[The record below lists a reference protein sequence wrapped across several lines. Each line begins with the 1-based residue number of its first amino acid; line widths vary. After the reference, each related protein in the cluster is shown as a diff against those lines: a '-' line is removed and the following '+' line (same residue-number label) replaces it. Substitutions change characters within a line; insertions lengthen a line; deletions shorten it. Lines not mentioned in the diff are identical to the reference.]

1 MSRKSFKELLQ
12 KYLRGDCTPEE
23 KAFVEHWYGLL
34 ETESGETGQQLDMD
48 ELEDRLWNRIQDK
61 MDTAE
66 EDESTRIIPLRTVL
80 FRWVGVAASLVL
92 VGWWYFAQRPDAT
105 LLPSLAKSIPAP
117 FTQEGWIEKTNESA
131 NSVAVQLEDGSTV
144 KLDAH
149 SSLRYPK
156 HFAADKR
163 TVFLTGD
170 AFFDVARMPSR
181 PFYVYAGNVVTK
193 VLGTSFFVRNQ
204 QNTKQVRVEVVT
216 GRVAIY
222 EEGAEEKTTSNGV
235 VLSPNQAATFFEEQ
249 QHFVTGL
256 VEAPQVIKTPEAEK
270 KSVSFEF
277 DDTPLVDV
285 LTRLEQAY
293 GINIEVESESQNN
306 CPLTADLTN
315 QPLYTQ
321 LDIICAA
328 LKSTYEVQ
336 GTTILVSGKGCG
348 D

>member
-12 KYLRGDCTPEE
+12 KYLRGECTPEE

-34 ETESGETGQQLDMD
+34 ETETNESGQQLDMD
-48 ELEDRLWNRIQDK
+48 VLEDRLWNRIQDK
-61 MDTAE
+61 MDTDD
-66 EDESTRIIPLRTVL
+66 EDESTRIVPLRTIL
-80 FRWVGVAASLVL
+80 FRWMGVAASLVL
-92 VGWWYFAQRPDAT
+92 VGWWYFAQRSDAT
-105 LLPSLAKSIPAP
+105 LSPAKILTAITSN
-117 FTQEGWIEKTNESA
+117 QEGWIEKTNESA
-131 NSVAVQLEDGSTV
+131 QSMTVRLEDGSTV
-144 KLDAH
+144 NLNAH
-149 SSLRYPK
+149 SSLRYPE

-163 TVFLTGD
+163 TVYLTGN

-181 PFYVYAGNVVTK
+181 PFYVYTGNVVTK
-193 VLGTSFFVRNQ
+193 VLGTSFYVRHQ
-204 QNTKQVRVEVVT
+204 ENTKQVRVEVVT
-216 GRVAIY
+216 GRVAVY
-222 EEGAEEKTTSNGV
+222 EKNTSEKTTSNGV

-256 VEAPQVIKTPEAEK
+256 VEAPQLIKTPEAVK
-270 KSVSFEF
+270 KSVSFQF
-277 DDTPLVDV
+277 DDTPLADV

-336 GTTILVSGKGCG
+336 GTTILVTGKGCG
-348 D
+348 N